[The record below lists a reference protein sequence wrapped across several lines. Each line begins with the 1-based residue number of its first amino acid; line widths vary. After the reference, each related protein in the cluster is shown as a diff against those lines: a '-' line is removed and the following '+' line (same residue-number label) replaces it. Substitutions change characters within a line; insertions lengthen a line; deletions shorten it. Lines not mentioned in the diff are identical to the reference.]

1 MQITHVKSWI
11 HPCNELIN
19 SAETAK
25 RLLRIEHVGMSSPKE
40 VGEKSTSSSEE
51 VISSQTSVAFAGDLN
66 FVRNSERPQGGS

>member
-1 MQITHVKSWI
+1 MGV
-11 HPCNELIN
+11 
-19 SAETAK
+19 
-25 RLLRIEHVGMSSPKE
+25 SSPKE